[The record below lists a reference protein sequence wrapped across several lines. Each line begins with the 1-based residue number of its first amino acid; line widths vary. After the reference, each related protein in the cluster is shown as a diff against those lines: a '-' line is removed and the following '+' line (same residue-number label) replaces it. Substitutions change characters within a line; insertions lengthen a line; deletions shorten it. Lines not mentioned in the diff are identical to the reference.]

1 MVKVMEKF
9 LTKETL
15 IIVVIVIYTLVQT
28 NYFATKLDLANL
40 KIEVLEMQSQL
51 KNQILV
57 ETNKKFDEINKKLDK
72 LVVQR

>member
-15 IIVVIVIYTLVQT
+15 IIVTVVIYTLVQS

-40 KIEVLEMQSQL
+40 KIELLNFQSSQ
-51 KNQILV
+51 KTQILA
-57 ETNKKFDEINKKLDK
+57 ETDKKFDEINKKLDK
-72 LVVQR
+72 IMNLK

>member
-1 MVKVMEKF
+1 MVNAMEKF

-15 IIVVIVIYTLVQT
+15 IIVAIVIYTLVQT

-72 LVVQR
+72 LVVQ